1 MQSNMALMAKKKGK
15 MVLPDLTLF
24 GMLSHISDLE
34 DVLLNLK
41 YSGPVYHNYCIAV
54 CLWSVR
60 HPYK

>member
-1 MQSNMALMAKKKGK
+1 MQSNMALMAKKGK
-15 MVLPDLTLF
+15 MVLPDLILF

-41 YSGPVYHNYCIAV
+41 YSGPVYHNYCISV
-54 CLWSVR
+54 CLWSVT